1 MASAFLAL
9 RYLPLLESV
18 SDPVILTDD
27 EGESI
32 VGNTALERHLGY
44 SPEDWP
50 QLSLRDIVI
59 DEDVLRELCVAKDW
73 EQHWEGA
80 VLVRDSAGREQPLPG
95 RAMLLGQGADSVIA
109 LFLRPD
115 QAPAAPGAP
124 TRGEHAA
131 VQELKEARA
140 SANVASLA
148 LRESEARFRG
158 AFDAASIGMAL
169 IGMEDAF
176 LQVNPALCAMLGYD
190 DGELLQQTLRAV
202 TLPDDQDLDQEDR
215 QRLVAGE
222 ISTYQVEQ
230 LFNRKQG
237 EIICIRLTMSL
248 VRGSAGEPRYFVAQ
262 MQDITPFKAAG
273 AALREAE
280 ARYRTLVEQTP
291 AAVYVDEA
299 DFLGACLYVS
309 PRIEALVGRTPE
321 EWTGRDAWSQMIHPD
336 DRAWVLQRARE
347 ANDSGEP
354 FFAEYRF
361 VTPDGRV
368 VWVHDE
374 ASLVLNEDGA
384 RQCWQGLMVDI
395 TDRKLAEEELRRAKE
410 AAEEA
415 SRLKTAFL
423 SMATHELRT
432 PLTIISGYVEL
443 LSQSG
448 RKRFNAEEREYVEVV
463 QAGART
469 LTMLIDDLLDL
480 ARIEAGRMHLTLRP
494 VNVAEVLE
502 RVRRMVAAQAAAKGL
517 DIVFAVEEGLP
528 PAAADVNRL
537 IQILLNLV
545 GNAIKFTEQGGIT
558 CTASGRDGGIE
569 IRVKDSGIGISSEAL
584 DQIFDEFHQG
594 ESGTTRRYGGTGLGL
609 AIARRLVDM
618 HGGHIDVE
626 SEPGVGSTFTVWLP
640 AADDSLMADELAAA
654 FPLAATSPRR

>member
-1 MASAFLAL
+1 M

-59 DEDVLRELCVAKDW
+59 DEDVLRELCRDKDW
-73 EQHWEGA
+73 AQHWAGS
-80 VLVRDSAGREQPLPG
+80 VLVRDRAGREQPLPG
-95 RAMLLGQGADSVIA
+95 RAMLLGQGADAVIA

-115 QAPAAPGAP
+115 QAPAAPSAP
-124 TRGEHAA
+124 TSGDHAA
-131 VQELKEARA
+131 VQELQAARA
-140 SANVASLA
+140 SANVASQA

-169 IGMEDAF
+169 IGMEDTF

-190 DGELLQQTLRAV
+190 NDEMLRQTLRAV
-202 TLPDDQDLDQEDR
+202 TLPDDQDLDLEDR
-215 QRLVAGE
+215 RRLVTGE
-222 ISTYQVEQ
+222 ISTYQIEQ

-273 AALREAE
+273 SALREAE

-309 PRIEALVGRTPE
+309 PRIEALVGRSPE
-321 EWTGRDAWSQMIHPD
+321 EWVGQDAWSRMIHPD
-336 DRAWVLQRARE
+336 DRAWVIERARE
-347 ANDSGEP
+347 SNDSGEP

-374 ASLVLNEDGA
+374 ASLVLNEDGS

-448 RKRFNAEEREYVEVV
+448 LKRFNAEEREYVEVV
-463 QAGART
+463 QAGTRT

-494 VNVAEVLE
+494 VNVADVLE
-502 RVRRMVAAQAAAKGL
+502 RVRRMVAAQAAAKSL
-517 DIVFAVEEGLP
+517 DIVFAVEDGLP

-537 IQILLNLV
+537 VQILLNLV
-545 GNAIKFTEQGGIT
+545 GNAIKFTEQGGVA
-558 CTASGRDGGIE
+558 CTAHARNGGVE
-569 IRVKDSGIGISSEAL
+569 IRVKDSGIGISPEAL

-618 HGGHIDVE
+618 HGGQIDVE
-626 SEPGVGSTFTVWLP
+626 SEPGVGSTFSVWLP
-640 AADDSLMADELAAA
+640 AADDTLMADELAAA
-654 FPLAATSPRR
+654 FPLAATLPGR

>member
-1 MASAFLAL
+1 MRLRYALASAFLAL

-32 VGNTALERHLGY
+32 VGNTALEHHLGY
-44 SPEDWP
+44 GPDDWP
-50 QLSLRDIVI
+50 QLRLRDIVI
-59 DEDVLRELCVAKDW
+59 DEDVLRELCAGRDW
-73 EQHWEGA
+73 KQHWAGS
-80 VLVRDSAGREQPLPG
+80 VLVRDCTGREQPLPG
-95 RAMLLGQGADSVIA
+95 RAMLLGQGKDAVIA

-115 QAPAAPGAP
+115 QALAVAGAP
-124 TRGEHAA
+124 AQGEQAA
-131 VQELKEARA
+131 AQELQAARA
-140 SANVASLA
+140 SANVVSQA

-158 AFDAASIGMAL
+158 AFDASSIGMAL
-169 IGMEDAF
+169 IGLEDTF

-190 DGELLQQTLRAV
+190 NSELLQQTLRAV
-202 TLPDDQDLDQEDR
+202 TLPDDQDLDLEDR
-215 QRLVAGE
+215 KRLVTGE
-222 ISTYQVEQ
+222 ISTYQIEQ

-291 AAVYVDEA
+291 AAVYVDDA
-299 DFLGACLYVS
+299 NSLGECLYVS
-309 PRIEALVGRTPE
+309 PRIEALVGRSPE
-321 EWTGRDAWSQMIHPD
+321 EWLGHGAWPRTVHPD
-336 DRAWVLQRARE
+336 DREWVLQRARE
-347 ANDSGEP
+347 SNATGEP

-361 VTPDGRV
+361 ATPDGRV

-374 ASLVLNEDGA
+374 ATLVLNEDGS
-384 RQCWQGLMVDI
+384 RQCWQGLMVDV

-443 LSQSG
+443 LLQSG
-448 RKRFNAEEREYVEVV
+448 MKHFNDEEREYVEVV
-463 QAGART
+463 QAGTRT

-494 VNVAEVLE
+494 VDVADVLE
-502 RVRRMVAAQAAAKGL
+502 RLRRMVAAQAAEKGL
-517 DIVFAVEEGLP
+517 DIVFAVEAGLP

-537 IQILLNLV
+537 VQILLNVV
-545 GNAIKFTEQGGIT
+545 GNAIKFTEQGGIA
-558 CTASGRDGGIE
+558 CTAHGRNGGVE
-569 IRVKDSGIGISSEAL
+569 IRVKDSGIGISPEAL
-584 DQIFDEFHQG
+584 DRIFDEFHQG

-618 HGGHIDVE
+618 HGGHIRVE
-626 SEPGVGSTFTVWLP
+626 SELGAGST
-640 AADDSLMADELAAA
+640 
-654 FPLAATSPRR
+654 